1 MRDSES
7 QGVREYTDTHTHG
20 DGYGFALALAALF
33 AEGRS
38 HRSPQYLATIESLL
52 GDNPPELQQLGQAH
66 QHAFAL
72 QTIALYGS

>member
-1 MRDSES
+1 VRDSES

-38 HRSPQYLATIESLL
+38 HRSLQYLATIESLL
-52 GDNPPELQQLGQAH
+52 GDNPPEHSSLGRH
-66 QHAFAL
+66 ISMPL
-72 QTIALYGS
+72 PCRL